1 MTNWPFKD
9 ISSEEND
16 KVPFNLLFAVV
27 VIAWPAIWVR
37 AGFSIHKAI
46 PADSKKAVTP
56 QAAIHFFFIIELRI
70 QKRENRTIQFSLYST
85 YGVEENQ
92 EIDDK

>member
-1 MTNWPFKD
+1 MTSWPFKD

-37 AGFSIHKAI
+37 AGFSIHRAI
-46 PADSKKAVTP
+46 PADRKKAVTP

-70 QKRENRTIQFSLYST
+70 QKKRESHVTILSLFYLWS
-85 YGVEENQ
+85 
-92 EIDDK
+92 

>member
-1 MTNWPFKD
+1 MTGLARTSWPFKD

-27 VIAWPAIWVR
+27 VIAWPAIWVN

-46 PADSKKAVTP
+46 PADRKKAVTP
-56 QAAIHFFFIIELRI
+56 QAAIHFFFIINLRI
-70 QKRENRTIQFSLYST
+70 
-85 YGVEENQ
+85 
-92 EIDDK
+92 